1 MKTKF
6 KLEKA
11 AQKAGGD
18 RYVAESGWTIYV
30 PQEIS
35 REGGVPKQELTV
47 TVE

>member
-6 KLEKA
+6 KLEKQA
-11 AQKAGGD
+11 AKSGGD

-30 PQEIS
+30 PQELS
-35 REGGVPKQELTV
+35 RVAGVPKPELTV